1 MSPIVQFLTADG
13 RDHAG
18 RGVEDVLAFDDREL
32 EARHDF
38 IQWLF
43 PLPEPSRAV
52 AGAPVLTPADVVL
65 LRRSPEAQARLTQ
78 AAARMLAF
86 YRANDDWRVRFDH
99 NHLRISR
106 IIKSLRLLTGDQAAD
121 TFRAEILHLAQGAPI
136 DPQARRH
143 WAGA

>member
-1 MSPIVQFLTADG
+1 MTPLVQFLTADG

-18 RGVEDVLAFDDREL
+18 RSFEDVLAMDDTGL

-43 PLPEPSRAV
+43 PLAEASRAV
-52 AGAPVLTPADVVL
+52 PHAPVLTPADVAAV
-65 LRRSPEAQARLTQ
+65 RGSAEAQGRLAR
-78 AAARMLAF
+78 AAGRMLAF
-86 YRANDDWRVRFDH
+86 YRDTAHWRVRFDH

-106 IIKSLRLLTGDQAAD
+106 IVKSLRLLVGDEAAD
-121 TFRAEILHLAQGAPI
+121 AFRAEILRLSKGAPI

-143 WAGA
+143 WAMA